1 MALRLPIALPQKRV
15 ESKDKLLQA
24 PAGDTLKEVDI
35 LPVRCPRCGE
45 AQNTLEGS
53 HDPFSDQAQV
63 GCMVCGYTF
72 TSVEYRQLMAERQ
85 QEFAPLRIK
94 AE

>member
-1 MALRLPIALPQKRV
+1 MVQTTN
-15 ESKDKLLQA
+15 S
-24 PAGDTLKEVDI
+24 DTLTQVDI

-53 HDPFSDQAQV
+53 LDPLSDQAHV

-72 TSVEYRQLMAERQ
+72 TSSEYRRLLGERQ
-85 QEFAPLRIK
+85 QEFASLRIN